1 MEVFVVSPFSRFIHG
16 TVPHESTVNDLIGLF
31 NPGEGI
37 SCVDFYVKNNG
48 RISAGD
54 ERLQAGAVYRLEP
67 RLCGGKGGFGS
78 MLRALG
84 AQIEKT
90 TNREACRDLSGRR
103 LRDVNHE
110 KEMAEWLKKQADR
123 DAEKEQRRLERIQ
136 RKLAEPRHRFTDTEY
151 EQQCHNLSERLED
164 SVLKGMQASSS
175 GVVRAEEKPLRKRP
189 ATKNGNT
196 SSKKKCFWTGLEDL
210 EDVDS
215 SEGESD
221 ESEAEAS
228 SSSSSSGA
236 GPSCS
241 SRQAAVPTATT
252 REQEKAESQDRP
264 SSSSSSAGSA
274 PCSPSPS
281 QEKAESQDRPSSS
294 SSAGSAPRSLSPS
307 QEKAESQDRPSSSS
321 SAGSAPHSPSPS
333 QEKAEK
339 NEEPGQMECSE
350 KEDNTQNVS
359 NQKEAEKDRTVETKD
374 CADTQPVHPE
384 EADTPLNLL
393 SVSGVE
399 ELEALGMERLKA
411 ELMNR
416 GMKCGGTLRER
427 AARLYSVRGLSADQ
441 IDPTLL
447 AKPSKGKKK

>member
-84 AQIEKT
+84 AQIKKT
-90 TNREACRDLSGRR
+90 TNREACRDLSGCR

-110 KEMAEWLKKQADR
+110 KEMAEWLKKQADH
-123 DAEKEQRRLERIQ
+123 DAEKKQRRLERIQ
-136 RKLAEPRHRFTDTEY
+136 RKLAEPKHRFMDTKY
-151 EQQCHNLSERLED
+151 EQQCHDLSERLED

-215 SEGESD
+215 SEGESN

-228 SSSSSSGA
+228 SSFSSSGA

-241 SRQAAVPTATT
+241 SRQAAVPTTTT

-264 SSSSSSAGSA
+264 SSSSSSVGSA

-294 SSAGSAPRSLSPS
+294 SSNTGSAPC
-307 QEKAESQDRPSSSS
+307 
-321 SAGSAPHSPSPS
+321 SPSPS
-333 QEKAEK
+333 QEKAEE

-359 NQKEAEKDRTVETKD
+359 NQQEAEKDRTVEMKD

-384 EADTPLNLL
+384 EADTPLNML

-399 ELEALGMERLKA
+399 DLEALGLERLKA
-411 ELMNR
+411 ELMKQ